1 MSTSITDDNYKNLF
15 SFAVNRIDLLYDYY
29 PIVSADFNKH
39 LSEVED
45 IYRAYTADLIAD
57 DDFIKVL
64 SDRFSISKMPNNDV
78 ANRQIIYTL
87 ADVYFMTS
95 IWYNIFKLVTG
106 FKDVDSAKIGK
117 ANSKLADYLRNLINR
132 YNTGSSIYK
141 QDSRDV
147 GKEIGMSWITYEELV
162 KESLAYTDNFNIKQ
176 YRKLVNIALLDK
188 LGLSS
193 IYM

>member
-1 MSTSITDDNYKNLF
+1 MSISITDNNYKNLF

-39 LSEVED
+39 LSDVED

-141 QDSRDV
+141 QDNRDV

>member
-1 MSTSITDDNYKNLF
+1 MSISITDDNYKNLF

-39 LSEVED
+39 LSDVED
-45 IYRAYTADLIAD
+45 IYRAYTADLIED

-64 SDRFSISKMPNNDV
+64 SDKFSISKMPNNDV
-78 ANRQIIYTL
+78 ANRQIIYIL

-141 QDSRDV
+141 QDNRDV